1 MIEKMES
8 KIENHVKSI
17 LKKDSIDF
25 YDYQILVGEINRQ
38 HSKEKEAKQ
47 DAINKAQHEQMLKA
61 LGSMVCCCESD

>member
-38 HSKEKEAKQ
+38 SEKQKAAKWDAEKEQRNEAMM
-47 DAINKAQHEQMLKA
+47 NMLKTA
-61 LGSMVCCCESD
+61 MNS